1 MPSQKTSLL
10 DEGEFSS
17 IGSKKGSSGGGFKP
31 ETIKLVVAGVCL
43 ALAFGFLGY
52 RYVYIPRAAAAA
64 ARVDNNPEE
73 TARMEEQFKEQ
84 EKEYERMLLNKEIEE
99 GGA

>member
-17 IGSKKGSSGGGFKP
+17 IGSKRGSSGGGLKP
-31 ETIKLVVAGVCL
+31 EMVKMIVAGVCL
-43 ALAFGFLGY
+43 SVAFGFLGY
-52 RYVYIPRAAAAA
+52 RYIYAPWARDAA

-84 EKEYERMLLNKEIEE
+84 EKEYERMLLNKEIEQ